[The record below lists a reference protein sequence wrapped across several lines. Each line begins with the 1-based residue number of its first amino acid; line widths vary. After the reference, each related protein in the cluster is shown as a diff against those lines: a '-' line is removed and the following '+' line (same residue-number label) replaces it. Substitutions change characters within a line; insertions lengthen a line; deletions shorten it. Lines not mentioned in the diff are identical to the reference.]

1 MNTGSFKRPRFY
13 WIIKYFNPIGLVDF
27 LETMRKYSYYKRF
40 GSSLQKLWYKYA
52 YAKASIRLG
61 ISIGEDCFGYGLTLH
76 HYGTIVIGSN
86 NRIGNFAN
94 INTSTNIIAN
104 NSIIGDFFFMGS
116 GSVISKHVELFDNIK
131 ISANSLVNKT
141 FSCSNVV
148 LSGSP
153 ASIIKSDNRTWMEL
167 YSGID
172 GEWYRRYTEVQK
184 LYKKMCL

>member
-40 GSSLQKLWYKYA
+40 GS
-52 YAKASIRLG
+52 SIRLG

-116 GSVISKHVELFDNIK
+116 GSVISKHVELFDNFK

-184 LYKKMCL
+184 LYKKMYL